1 MSSGTT
7 TAGQASGTCDADP
20 DSSLAS
26 GLVVAAAAAVLV
38 ILGLFPDLEF
48 GSLIKALGK

>member
-1 MSSGTT
+1 MNIYMRPAEEELDT
-7 TAGQASGTCDADP
+7 DP
-20 DSSLAS
+20 DSNLAS
-26 GLVVAAAAAVLV
+26 GLVIATAAAALV